1 MNIDYEK
8 IWMSIPLPS
17 IILNE
22 DDIVVEVNPPGEGF
36 LNASSKSV
44 RDRSVWELIN
54 IDASLED
61 SYKKVKKFNSPL
73 FVTDVKVETNGRE
86 AIPCNIQIAPIIGLD
101 RFTIILITPR
111 EIAGRISQSKSVKAA
126 AKSAIGMAEML
137 AHEIKNPLAGI
148 TGAAQLLS
156 MGLSTSDL
164 EITDLIVAET
174 RRILSLLEQVEQFG
188 NLKLIDRKPLNI
200 HDVIDRA
207 RRSAQLGFSAHIKFK
222 EDYDPSLP
230 LVYGDSDQL
239 LQVFLNLIKNASEA
253 QPNNGNIKLR
263 TYFEHSFK
271 LRKADGS
278 GHSMPIQVE
287 VIDNGPGV
295 SEDMRDEIF
304 DPFVSGRNNGTGL
317 GLALTSKIISDHNG
331 LISLDSEPGNTVFRI
346 SLPFVT
352 KLN

>member
-8 IWMSIPLPS
+8 VWMSIPLPS
-17 IILNE
+17 IVLNE

-36 LNASSKSV
+36 LNASSKSLKN
-44 RDRSVWELIN
+44 RSIWELIN
-54 IDASLED
+54 IGASLEE

-73 FVTDVKVETNGRE
+73 FVTDVKVGANGRE
-86 AIPCNIQIAPIIGLD
+86 PIPCNIQIAPIIGHD
-101 RFTIILITPR
+101 GSTILLIAPR

-156 MGLSTSDL
+156 MGLSTADL

-174 RRILSLLEQVEQFG
+174 RRILTLLEQVEQFG
-188 NLKLIDRKPLNI
+188 NLKPIAPKPLNI

-207 RRSAQLGFSAHIKFK
+207 RRSAQLGFSAHINFK
-222 EDYDPSLP
+222 EEYDPSLP
-230 LVYGDSDQL
+230 LVYGDPDQL

-263 TYFEHSFK
+263 TYFEHSYK
-271 LRKADGS
+271 LRRADGS

-287 VIDNGPGV
+287 VMDNGPGV
-295 SEDMRDEIF
+295 SEDIRDEIF

-317 GLALTSKIISDHNG
+317 GLALTSKIISDHKG
-331 LISLDSEPGNTVFRI
+331 LISLDSKPGNTVFRI

>member
-1 MNIDYEK
+1 MNLDYEK
-8 IWMSIPLPS
+8 VWMSIPLPS
-17 IILNE
+17 IVLNE

-36 LNASSKSV
+36 LNASNKSLKNK
-44 RDRSVWELIN
+44 SIWEIIN
-54 IDASLED
+54 IETFLED
-61 SYKKVKKFNSPL
+61 SFKKVKKFNSPL
-73 FVTDVKVETNGRE
+73 FVTDVKVGANGRE
-86 AIPCNIQIAPIIGLD
+86 PIPCNIQIAPIIGLD
-101 RFTIILITPR
+101 RSTIILIAPR
-111 EIAGRISQSKSVKAA
+111 EITGRISQSKSVKTA

-156 MGLSTSDL
+156 MGLSASDL

-188 NLKLIDRKPLNI
+188 NLKPIDPKPLNI

-207 RRSAQLGFSAHIKFK
+207 RRSAQLGFSAHINFK

-230 LVYGDSDQL
+230 LVYGDTDQL

-271 LRKADGS
+271 LRRVDGS
-278 GHSMPIQVE
+278 EHSMPIQVE
-287 VIDNGPGV
+287 VMDNGPGV
-295 SEDMRDEIF
+295 SEDIRDEIF

-331 LISLDSEPGNTVFRI
+331 LISLDTKPGNTVFRI

>member
-1 MNIDYEK
+1 MFI
-8 IWMSIPLPS
+8 
-17 IILNE
+17 
-22 DDIVVEVNPPGEGF
+22 
-36 LNASSKSV
+36 
-44 RDRSVWELIN
+44 
-54 IDASLED
+54 
-61 SYKKVKKFNSPL
+61 
-73 FVTDVKVETNGRE
+73 TDVKVGANGRD
-86 AIPCNIQIAPIIGLD
+86 PVRCNIQIAPIIGLEGS
-101 RFTIILITPR
+101 TIILIAPR
-111 EIAGRISQSKSVKAA
+111 EIAGRISHSKSVKAA

-156 MGLSTSDL
+156 MGLSANDL

-174 RRILSLLEQVEQFG
+174 RRILTLLEQVEQFG
-188 NLKLIDRKPLNI
+188 NLKSIDPKPLNI

-207 RRSAQLGFSAHIKFK
+207 KRSAKLGFSAHINFK
-222 EDYDPSLP
+222 EEYDPSLP
-230 LVYGDSDQL
+230 LVYGDPDQL
-239 LQVFLNLIKNASEA
+239 LQVFLNLIKNASEV

-263 TYFEHSFK
+263 TFFEHSFK
-271 LRKADGS
+271 LRRADGS

-295 SEDMRDEIF
+295 SDDIRDEIF
-304 DPFVSGRNNGTGL
+304 DPFVSGRDNGTGL

-331 LISLDSEPGNTVFRI
+331 LISLESKPGYTVFRI

>member
-8 IWMSIPLPS
+8 VWMSIPLPS
-17 IILNE
+17 IVLNA

-36 LNASSKSV
+36 LNASSKSLK
-44 RDRSVWELIN
+44 DRCIWELIN
-54 IDASLED
+54 IGASLEE

-73 FVTDVKVETNGRE
+73 FVTDVKVGANGRE
-86 AIPCNIQIAPIIGLD
+86 PIPCNIQIAPIIGLD
-101 RFTIILITPR
+101 GSTILLIAPR

-156 MGLSTSDL
+156 MGLSTGDL

-174 RRILSLLEQVEQFG
+174 RRILTLLEQVEQFG
-188 NLKLIDRKPLNI
+188 NLKPIDPRPLNI

-207 RRSAQLGFSAHIKFK
+207 RRSAQLGFSAHINFK

-230 LVYGDSDQL
+230 LVYGDPDQL

-271 LRKADGS
+271 LRRADGS

-287 VIDNGPGV
+287 VTDNGPGV
-295 SEDMRDEIF
+295 SEDIRDEIF

-317 GLALTSKIISDHNG
+317 GLALTSKIISDHKG
-331 LISLDSEPGNTVFRI
+331 LISLDSKPGNTVFRI

>member
-8 IWMSIPLPS
+8 VWMSIPLPS
-17 IILNE
+17 IVLNE

-36 LNASSKSV
+36 LNASSKSLKN
-44 RDRSVWELIN
+44 RSIWELIN
-54 IDASLED
+54 IGASLEE

-73 FVTDVKVETNGRE
+73 FVTDVKVGANGRE
-86 AIPCNIQIAPIIGLD
+86 PIPCNIQIAPIIGHD
-101 RFTIILITPR
+101 GSTILLIAPR

-156 MGLSTSDL
+156 MGLSTADL

-174 RRILSLLEQVEQFG
+174 RRILTLLEQVEQFG
-188 NLKLIDRKPLNI
+188 NLKPISPKPLNI

-207 RRSAQLGFSAHIKFK
+207 RRSAQLGFSAHINFK

-230 LVYGDSDQL
+230 LVFGDPDQL
-239 LQVFLNLIKNASEA
+239 LQVFLNLIKNAYEA
-253 QPNNGNIKLR
+253 KPNNGNIKLR

-271 LRKADGS
+271 LRRADGS

-295 SEDMRDEIF
+295 SDDIRDEIF

-317 GLALTSKIISDHNG
+317 GLALTSKIISDHKG
-331 LISLDSEPGNTVFRI
+331 LISLDSKPGNTVFRI

>member
-8 IWMSIPLPS
+8 VWLSIPLPS
-17 IILNE
+17 IVLNE

-36 LNASSKSV
+36 LNASSKSLKN
-44 RDRSVWELIN
+44 RSIWELIN
-54 IDASLED
+54 IGASLEK

-73 FVTDVKVETNGRE
+73 FVTDVKVGANGRE
-86 AIPCNIQIAPIIGLD
+86 PIPCNIQIAPITGLD
-101 RFTIILITPR
+101 GSTILLIAPR
-111 EIAGRISQSKSVKAA
+111 EITGRISQSKSVKAV

-164 EITDLIVAET
+164 EFTDLIVAET
-174 RRILSLLEQVEQFG
+174 RRILTLLEQVEQFG
-188 NLKLIDRKPLNI
+188 NLKPIDPKPLNI
-200 HDVIDRA
+200 HDVIDKA
-207 RRSAQLGFSAHIKFK
+207 RRSAQLGFSAHINFT

-230 LVYGDSDQL
+230 LVYGDPDQL

-253 QPNNGNIKLR
+253 QPNIGSIKLR

-271 LRKADGS
+271 LQRADGS
-278 GHSMPIQVE
+278 RHLMPIQVE
-287 VIDNGPGV
+287 VLDNGPGV
-295 SEDMRDEIF
+295 SEDIRDEIF

-317 GLALTSKIISDHNG
+317 GLALTNKIISDHNG
-331 LISLDSEPGNTVFRI
+331 LISLDSKPGNTVFRI
-346 SLPFVT
+346 SLPFVRE
-352 KLN
+352 LN

>member
-8 IWMSIPLPS
+8 VWMSIPLPS
-17 IILNE
+17 IVLNE

-36 LNASSKSV
+36 LNASSKSLKN
-44 RDRSVWELIN
+44 RSIWELIDIN
-54 IDASLED
+54 TSLEEN
-61 SYKKVKKFNSPL
+61 YKKVKKFNSPL
-73 FVTDVKVETNGRE
+73 FVTDVKVGANGRE
-86 AIPCNIQIAPIIGLD
+86 PIPCNIQIAPINGVD
-101 RFTIILITPR
+101 GSTILLIAPR

-156 MGLSTSDL
+156 MGLSTGDL

-174 RRILSLLEQVEQFG
+174 RRILTLLEQVEQFG
-188 NLKLIDRKPLNI
+188 NLKPIDPKPLNI

-207 RRSAQLGFSAHIKFK
+207 RRSAQLGFSAHINFK

-230 LVYGDSDQL
+230 LVYGDPDQL

-271 LRKADGS
+271 LRRADGS

-287 VIDNGPGV
+287 VMDNGPGV
-295 SEDMRDEIF
+295 SEDIRDEIF

-331 LISLDSEPGNTVFRI
+331 LISLDSKPGNTVFRI
-346 SLPFVT
+346 SLPFVK

>member
-8 IWMSIPLPS
+8 VWMSIPLPS
-17 IILNE
+17 ILLNE

-36 LNASSKSV
+36 LNASSKSLKN
-44 RDRSVWELIN
+44 RSIWELIN
-54 IDASLED
+54 IGASLEE

-73 FVTDVKVETNGRE
+73 FVTDVKVGANGRE
-86 AIPCNIQIAPIIGLD
+86 PIPCNIQIAPIIGLD
-101 RFTIILITPR
+101 GSTILLIAPR

-156 MGLSTSDL
+156 MGLSTGDL

-174 RRILSLLEQVEQFG
+174 RRILTLLEQVEQFG
-188 NLKLIDRKPLNI
+188 NLKPIDPRPLNI

-207 RRSAQLGFSAHIKFK
+207 RRSAQLGFSAHITFK
-222 EDYDPSLP
+222 EEYDPSLP
-230 LVYGDSDQL
+230 LVYGDPDQL

-253 QPNNGNIKLR
+253 QPNNGTIKLH
-263 TYFEHSFK
+263 TYFEQSFK
-271 LRKADGS
+271 LRRADGS

-287 VIDNGPGV
+287 VMDNGPGV
-295 SEDMRDEIF
+295 SEEIRDEIF

-331 LISLDSEPGNTVFRI
+331 LISLDSKPGNTVFRI

>member
-8 IWMSIPLPS
+8 VWMSIPLPS
-17 IILNE
+17 IVLNE

-36 LNASSKSV
+36 LNASSKSLKN
-44 RDRSVWELIN
+44 RSIWELIN
-54 IDASLED
+54 IGASLEE

-73 FVTDVKVETNGRE
+73 FVTDVKVGANGRE
-86 AIPCNIQIAPIIGLD
+86 PIPCNIQIAPIIGLD
-101 RFTIILITPR
+101 GSTILLIAPR

-156 MGLSTSDL
+156 MGLSTADL

-174 RRILSLLEQVEQFG
+174 RRILTLLEQVEQFG
-188 NLKLIDRKPLNI
+188 NLKPIAPKPLNI

-207 RRSAQLGFSAHIKFK
+207 RRSAQLGFSAHINFK
-222 EDYDPSLP
+222 EEYDPSLP
-230 LVYGDSDQL
+230 LVYGDPDQL

-271 LRKADGS
+271 LRRADGS

-295 SEDMRDEIF
+295 SEDIRDEIF

-331 LISLDSEPGNTVFRI
+331 LISLDSKPGNTVFRI

>member
-1 MNIDYEK
+1 MNVDYEK
-8 IWMSIPLPS
+8 VWMSIPLPS
-17 IILNE
+17 VVLNG
-22 DDIVVEVNPPGEGF
+22 DDIVVQVNPPGEGF
-36 LNASSKSV
+36 LNASSKSLKNK
-44 RDRSVWELIN
+44 RIWDLIE

-61 SYKKVKKFNSPL
+61 RYEKVKKFLSPL
-73 FVTDVKVETNGRE
+73 FITDVKVGANGRD
-86 AIPCNIQIAPIIGLD
+86 PVRCNIQIAPIIGLED
-101 RFTIILITPR
+101 STIILIAPR
-111 EIAGRISQSKSVKAA
+111 EIAGRISQSKSVKAS

-156 MGLSTSDL
+156 MGLSATDL

-174 RRILSLLEQVEQFG
+174 RRILTLLEQVEQFG
-188 NLKLIDRKPLNI
+188 NLKPIDPKPLNI

-207 RRSAQLGFSAHIKFK
+207 RRSAQLGFSAHINFK
-222 EDYDPSLP
+222 EEYDPSLP
-230 LVYGDSDQL
+230 LVYGDPDQL
-239 LQVFLNLIKNASEA
+239 LQVFLNLIKNASEV

-263 TYFEHSFK
+263 TFFEHSFK
-271 LRKADGS
+271 LRRADGS

-287 VIDNGPGV
+287 VIDSGPGV
-295 SEDMRDEIF
+295 SEDIRDEIF
-304 DPFVSGRNNGTGL
+304 DPFVSGRDNGTGL

-331 LISLDSEPGNTVFRI
+331 LISLESKPGYTVFRI

>member
-8 IWMSIPLPS
+8 VWMSIPLPS
-17 IILNE
+17 IVLNA

-36 LNASSKSV
+36 LNASSKSLKN
-44 RDRSVWELIN
+44 RSIWELIN
-54 IDASLED
+54 IGASLEE

-73 FVTDVKVETNGRE
+73 FVTDVKVGANGRE
-86 AIPCNIQIAPIIGLD
+86 PIPCNIQIAPIIGLD
-101 RFTIILITPR
+101 GSTILLIAPR

-156 MGLSTSDL
+156 MGLSTGDL

-174 RRILSLLEQVEQFG
+174 RRILTLLEQVEQFG
-188 NLKLIDRKPLNI
+188 NLKPIDPKPLNI

-207 RRSAQLGFSAHIKFK
+207 RRSAQLGFSAHITFK
-222 EDYDPSLP
+222 EEYDPSLP
-230 LVYGDSDQL
+230 LVYGDPDQL

-253 QPNNGNIKLR
+253 QPNNGTIKLH
-263 TYFEHSFK
+263 TYFEQSFK
-271 LRKADGS
+271 LRRADGS

-287 VIDNGPGV
+287 VMDNGPGV
-295 SEDMRDEIF
+295 SEEIRDEIF

-331 LISLDSEPGNTVFRI
+331 LISLDSKPGNTVFRI

>member
-8 IWMSIPLPS
+8 VWMSIPLPS
-17 IILNE
+17 IVLNE

-36 LNASSKSV
+36 LNASSKSLKN
-44 RDRSVWELIN
+44 RSIWELIN
-54 IDASLED
+54 IGASLEE

-73 FVTDVKVETNGRE
+73 FVTDVKVGANGRE
-86 AIPCNIQIAPIIGLD
+86 PIPCNIQIAPIIGHD
-101 RFTIILITPR
+101 GSTILLIAPR

-156 MGLSTSDL
+156 MGLSTADL

-174 RRILSLLEQVEQFG
+174 RRILTLLEQVEQFG
-188 NLKLIDRKPLNI
+188 NLKPISPKPLNI

-207 RRSAQLGFSAHIKFK
+207 RRSAQLGFSAHINFK
-222 EDYDPSLP
+222 EEYDPSLP
-230 LVYGDSDQL
+230 LVYGDPDQL

-263 TYFEHSFK
+263 TYFEHSYK
-271 LRKADGS
+271 LRRADGS

-287 VIDNGPGV
+287 VMDNGPGV
-295 SEDMRDEIF
+295 SEDIRDEIF

-317 GLALTSKIISDHNG
+317 GLALTSKIISDHKG
-331 LISLDSEPGNTVFRI
+331 LISLDSKPGNTVFRI

>member
-8 IWMSIPLPS
+8 VWMSIPLPS
-17 IILNE
+17 IVLNK

-36 LNASSKSV
+36 LNASSKSLKNK
-44 RDRSVWELIN
+44 SIWELIN
-54 IDASLED
+54 IGASLEE
-61 SYKKVKKFNSPL
+61 SYRKVKKFNSPL
-73 FVTDVKVETNGRE
+73 FVTDVKVGATGRE
-86 AIPCNIQIAPIIGLD
+86 PIPCNIQIAPIIGLD
-101 RFTIILITPR
+101 GSTILLIAPR
-111 EIAGRISQSKSVKAA
+111 EITGRISQSKSVKAA

-156 MGLSTSDL
+156 MGLSASDL

-174 RRILSLLEQVEQFG
+174 RRILTLLEQVEQFG
-188 NLKLIDRKPLNI
+188 NLKQIDPKPLNI

-207 RRSAQLGFSAHIKFK
+207 RRSAQLGFSAHINFK

-230 LVYGDSDQL
+230 LVYGDPDQL

-253 QPNNGNIKLR
+253 QPDNGSIKLR

-271 LRKADGS
+271 LRRADGS

-287 VIDNGPGV
+287 VMDNGPGV
-295 SEDMRDEIF
+295 SEDIRDEIF

-331 LISLDSEPGNTVFRI
+331 LISLDSKPGNTIFRI

>member
-8 IWMSIPLPS
+8 VWMSIPLPS
-17 IILNE
+17 IVLNE

-36 LNASSKSV
+36 LNASSKSLKN
-44 RDRSVWELIN
+44 RSIWELIDIN
-54 IDASLED
+54 TSLEEN
-61 SYKKVKKFNSPL
+61 YKKVKKFNSPL
-73 FVTDVKVETNGRE
+73 FVTDVKVGANGRE
-86 AIPCNIQIAPIIGLD
+86 PIPCNIQIAPINGVD
-101 RFTIILITPR
+101 GSTILLIAPR

-156 MGLSTSDL
+156 MGLSTGDL

-174 RRILSLLEQVEQFG
+174 RRILTLLEQVEQFG
-188 NLKLIDRKPLNI
+188 NLKPIDPKPLNI
-200 HDVIDRA
+200 HDVIDKA
-207 RRSAQLGFSAHIKFK
+207 RRSAQLGFSAHINFT

-230 LVYGDSDQL
+230 LVYGDPDQL

-253 QPNNGNIKLR
+253 QPDNGNIKLR

-271 LRKADGS
+271 LRRADGS

-287 VIDNGPGV
+287 VMDNGPGV
-295 SEDMRDEIF
+295 SEDIRDEIF

-331 LISLDSEPGNTVFRI
+331 LISLDSKPGNTVFRI

>member
-8 IWMSIPLPS
+8 VWMSIPLPS
-17 IILNE
+17 IVLNA

-36 LNASSKSV
+36 LNASSKSLKN
-44 RDRSVWELIN
+44 RSIWELIN
-54 IDASLED
+54 IGASLEE

-73 FVTDVKVETNGRE
+73 FVTDVKVGANGRE
-86 AIPCNIQIAPIIGLD
+86 PIPCNIQIAPIIGLD
-101 RFTIILITPR
+101 GSTILLIAPR

-156 MGLSTSDL
+156 MGLSTADL

-174 RRILSLLEQVEQFG
+174 RRILTLLEQVEQFG
-188 NLKLIDRKPLNI
+188 NLKPIDPRPLNI

-207 RRSAQLGFSAHIKFK
+207 RRSAQLGFSAHITFK
-222 EDYDPSLP
+222 EEYDPSLP
-230 LVYGDSDQL
+230 LVYGDPDQL

-253 QPNNGNIKLR
+253 QPNNGTIKLH
-263 TYFEHSFK
+263 TYFEQSFK
-271 LRKADGS
+271 LRRADGS

-287 VIDNGPGV
+287 VMDSGPGV
-295 SEDMRDEIF
+295 SEEIRDEIF

-331 LISLDSEPGNTVFRI
+331 LISLDSKPGNTVFRI

>member
-8 IWMSIPLPS
+8 VWMSIPLPS
-17 IILNE
+17 IVLNE
-22 DDIVVEVNPPGEGF
+22 DDIVVEVNPQGEGF
-36 LNASSKSV
+36 LNASSKSLKN
-44 RDRSVWELIN
+44 RSIWELIN
-54 IDASLED
+54 IGASLEE

-73 FVTDVKVETNGRE
+73 FVTDVKVGAKGRE
-86 AIPCNIQIAPIIGLD
+86 PIPCNIQIAPIIGLD
-101 RFTIILITPR
+101 GSTIILIAPR

-156 MGLSTSDL
+156 MGLSTADL

-174 RRILSLLEQVEQFG
+174 RRILTLLEQVEQFG
-188 NLKLIDRKPLNI
+188 NLKPIAPKPLNI

-207 RRSAQLGFSAHIKFK
+207 RRSAQLGFSAHINFK

-230 LVYGDSDQL
+230 LVYGDPDQL
-239 LQVFLNLIKNASEA
+239 LQVFLNLIKNASEV
-253 QPNNGNIKLR
+253 QPKSGKISLR
-263 TYFEHSFK
+263 TYFEHNFK
-271 LRKADGS
+271 LRRADGS

-287 VIDNGPGV
+287 VMDNGPGV
-295 SEDMRDEIF
+295 PEDMKDEIF
-304 DPFVSGRNNGTGL
+304 DPFVSGRVNGTGL

-331 LISLDSEPGNTVFRI
+331 LISLNSKPGNTVFRI
-346 SLPFVT
+346 SLPFVSQPD
-352 KLN
+352 

>member
-1 MNIDYEK
+1 MNLDYEK
-8 IWMSIPLPS
+8 VWMSIPLPS
-17 IILNE
+17 VVLNS

-36 LNASSKSV
+36 LNASSKSLKNKSIW
-44 RDRSVWELIN
+44 DLIE
-54 IDASLED
+54 IDASLEE
-61 SYKKVKKFNSPL
+61 SYNKVKKFNSPL
-73 FVTDVKVETNGRE
+73 FITDVKVGANGRD
-86 AIPCNIQIAPIIGLD
+86 PVRCNVQIAPIIGLESS
-101 RFTIILITPR
+101 TIILIAPR

-126 AKSAIGMAEML
+126 TKSAIGMAEML

-156 MGLSTSDL
+156 MGLSANDL

-174 RRILSLLEQVEQFG
+174 RRILTLLEQVEQFG
-188 NLKLIDRKPLNI
+188 NLKPIDPKPLNI

-207 RRSAQLGFSAHIKFK
+207 KRSAQLGFSAHINFK
-222 EDYDPSLP
+222 EEYDPSLP
-230 LVYGDSDQL
+230 FVYGDPDQL
-239 LQVFLNLIKNASEA
+239 LQVFLNLIKNASEV

-263 TYFEHSFK
+263 TFFEHSFK
-271 LRKADGS
+271 LRRADGS

-295 SEDMRDEIF
+295 SDDVRDEIF
-304 DPFVSGRNNGTGL
+304 DPFVSGRDNGTGL

-331 LISLDSEPGNTVFRI
+331 LISLDSKPGNTVFRI

>member
-1 MNIDYEK
+1 MKVDYEK
-8 IWMSIPLPS
+8 VWMSIPLPS
-17 IILNE
+17 VVLNGE
-22 DDIVVEVNPPGEGF
+22 DIVVEVNPPGEGF
-36 LNASSKSV
+36 LNASSKSLKNKSIW
-44 RDRSVWELIN
+44 DLIE
-54 IDASLED
+54 IDASLEE
-61 SYKKVKKFNSPL
+61 SYNKVKKFNSPL
-73 FVTDVKVETNGRE
+73 FITDEKVGANGRDP
-86 AIPCNIQIAPIIGLD
+86 IRCNVQIAPIIGLEGS
-101 RFTIILITPR
+101 TIILIAPR

-156 MGLSTSDL
+156 MGLSANDL

-174 RRILSLLEQVEQFG
+174 RRILTLLEQVEQFG
-188 NLKLIDRKPLNI
+188 NLKSIDPKPLNI

-207 RRSAQLGFSAHIKFK
+207 KRSAQLGFSAHINFK
-222 EDYDPSLP
+222 EEYDPSLP
-230 LVYGDSDQL
+230 LVYGDPDQL
-239 LQVFLNLIKNASEA
+239 LQVFLNLIKNASEV

-263 TYFEHSFK
+263 TFFEHSFK
-271 LRKADGS
+271 LRRADGS

-295 SEDMRDEIF
+295 SDDIRDEIF
-304 DPFVSGRNNGTGL
+304 DPFVSGRDNGTGL

-331 LISLDSEPGNTVFRI
+331 LISLESKPGNTVFRI

>member
-8 IWMSIPLPS
+8 VWMSIPLPS
-17 IILNE
+17 IVLNE

-36 LNASSKSV
+36 LNASSKSLKNK
-44 RDRSVWELIN
+44 SIWELIN
-54 IDASLED
+54 IGASLEE

-73 FVTDVKVETNGRE
+73 FVTDVKVGANGRE
-86 AIPCNIQIAPIIGLD
+86 PIPCNIQIAPIIGHD
-101 RFTIILITPR
+101 GSTILLIAPR

-156 MGLSTSDL
+156 MGLSTADL

-174 RRILSLLEQVEQFG
+174 RRILTLLEQVEQFG
-188 NLKLIDRKPLNI
+188 NLKPIAPKPLNI

-207 RRSAQLGFSAHIKFK
+207 RRSAQLGFSAHINFK
-222 EDYDPSLP
+222 EEYDPSLP
-230 LVYGDSDQL
+230 LVYGDPDQL

-253 QPNNGNIKLR
+253 PPNNGNIKLR

-271 LRKADGS
+271 LRRADGA

-287 VIDNGPGV
+287 VMDNGPGV
-295 SEDMRDEIF
+295 SEDIKDEIF

-331 LISLDSEPGNTVFRI
+331 LISLDSKPGNTVFRI

>member
-8 IWMSIPLPS
+8 VWMSIPLPS
-17 IILNE
+17 IVLNE

-36 LNASSKSV
+36 LNASSKSL
-44 RDRSVWELIN
+44 RNRSIWELIN
-54 IDASLED
+54 IGASLEE

-73 FVTDVKVETNGRE
+73 FVTDVKVGANGRE
-86 AIPCNIQIAPIIGLD
+86 PIPCNIQIAPIIGHD
-101 RFTIILITPR
+101 GSTILLIAPR

-156 MGLSTSDL
+156 MGLSTADL

-174 RRILSLLEQVEQFG
+174 RRILTLLEQVEQFG
-188 NLKLIDRKPLNI
+188 NLKPIAPKPLNI

-207 RRSAQLGFSAHIKFK
+207 RRSAQLGFSAHINFK
-222 EDYDPSLP
+222 EEYDPSLP
-230 LVYGDSDQL
+230 LVYGDPDQL

-263 TYFEHSFK
+263 TYFEHSYK
-271 LRKADGS
+271 LRRADGS

-295 SEDMRDEIF
+295 SEDIRDEIF

-317 GLALTSKIISDHNG
+317 GLALTSKIISDHKG
-331 LISLDSEPGNTVFRI
+331 LISLDSKPGNTVFRI

>member
-8 IWMSIPLPS
+8 VWMSIPLPS
-17 IILNE
+17 IVLNE
-22 DDIVVEVNPPGEGF
+22 DDIVVKVNPPGEGF
-36 LNASSKSV
+36 LNASSKSLKN
-44 RDRSVWELIN
+44 RSIWELIN
-54 IDASLED
+54 IGASLEE

-73 FVTDVKVETNGRE
+73 FVTDVKVGAKGRE
-86 AIPCNIQIAPIIGLD
+86 PIPCNIQIAPIIGLD
-101 RFTIILITPR
+101 GSTILLIAPR

-156 MGLSTSDL
+156 MGLSTGDL

-174 RRILSLLEQVEQFG
+174 RRILTLLEQVEQFG
-188 NLKLIDRKPLNI
+188 NLKPIDPKPLNI

-207 RRSAQLGFSAHIKFK
+207 RRSAQLGFSAHINFK

-230 LVYGDSDQL
+230 LVYGDPDQL

-271 LRKADGS
+271 LRRADGS

-287 VIDNGPGV
+287 VTDNGPGV
-295 SEDMRDEIF
+295 SEDIRDEIF

-317 GLALTSKIISDHNG
+317 GLALTSKIISDHKG
-331 LISLDSEPGNTVFRI
+331 LISLDSKPGNTVFRI

>member
-1 MNIDYEK
+1 MKIDYEK
-8 IWMSIPLPS
+8 VWMSIPLPS

-22 DDIVVEVNPPGEGF
+22 DDNVVEVNPPGEGF
-36 LNASSKSV
+36 LNASNKALKNSSIWKIIKI
-44 RDRSVWELIN
+44 E
-54 IDASLED
+54 ASLED
-61 SYKKVKKFNSPL
+61 SYRKVKKFNSPL
-73 FVTDVKVETNGRE
+73 FITDVKVGAKDRE
-86 AIPCNIQIAPIIGLD
+86 PIPCNIQIAPIIGHESS
-101 RFTIILITPR
+101 TIILIAPR
-111 EIAGRISQSKSVKAA
+111 EIVGRISQSKSVKAA

-174 RRILSLLEQVEQFG
+174 RRILTLLEQVEQFG
-188 NLKLIDRKPLNI
+188 NLKPIDPKPLNI

-207 RRSAQLGFSAHIKFK
+207 RRSAQLGFSAHINFK

-230 LVYGDSDQL
+230 LVYGDPDQL

-253 QPNNGNIKLR
+253 QPINGNIKLR
-263 TYFEHSFK
+263 TYFEQSFK
-271 LRKADGS
+271 LRRADGS
-278 GHSMPIQVE
+278 KHSMPIQVE
-287 VIDNGPGV
+287 VMDNGPGI
-295 SEDMRDEIF
+295 SEDIRDEIF

-331 LISLDSEPGNTVFRI
+331 LISLDSKPGNTVFRI
-346 SLPFVT
+346 SLPVVT
-352 KLN
+352 NFN

>member
-8 IWMSIPLPS
+8 VWMSIPLPS
-17 IILNE
+17 IVLNE
-22 DDIVVEVNPPGEGF
+22 NDIVVEVNPSGEGF
-36 LNASSKSV
+36 LNASSKSLKN
-44 RDRSVWELIN
+44 RSIWEIIN
-54 IDASLED
+54 IDASLEE
-61 SYKKVKKFNSPL
+61 SYKKVKKFNTPL
-73 FVTDVKVETNGRE
+73 FVTDVKVGANGRE
-86 AIPCNIQIAPIIGLD
+86 PIPCNIQIAPILGLD
-101 RFTIILITPR
+101 SSTIILIAPR
-111 EIAGRISQSKSVKAA
+111 EITGRISQSKSVKVA

-174 RRILSLLEQVEQFG
+174 RRILTLLEQVEQFG
-188 NLKLIDRKPLNI
+188 NLKPIAPKPLNI
-200 HDVIDRA
+200 HDVLDRA
-207 RRSAQLGFSAHIKFK
+207 RRSAQLGFSAHINFK

-230 LVYGDSDQL
+230 SVYGDSDQL

-271 LRKADGS
+271 LRRADGS

-287 VIDNGPGV
+287 VMDNGPGV
-295 SEDMRDEIF
+295 SEDLRDEIF

-331 LISLDSEPGNTVFRI
+331 LISLESKPGNTVFRV

>member
-8 IWMSIPLPS
+8 VWMSIPLPS
-17 IILNE
+17 IVLNE
-22 DDIVVEVNPPGEGF
+22 KDIVVEVNPPGEGF
-36 LNASSKSV
+36 LNASSKSLKN
-44 RDRSVWELIN
+44 RSIWELIN

-73 FVTDVKVETNGRE
+73 FVTDVKVGAHGRE
-86 AIPCNIQIAPIIGLD
+86 PTPCNIQIAPIMGLD
-101 RFTIILITPR
+101 GSTIVLIAPR
-111 EIAGRISQSKSVKAA
+111 DIAGRISQSKPGKAA

-174 RRILSLLEQVEQFG
+174 RRILTLLEQVEQFG
-188 NLKLIDRKPLNI
+188 NLKMINLKPVNI

-207 RRSAQLGFSAHIKFK
+207 RRSAQLGFSAHINFK

-230 LVYGDSDQL
+230 LVYGDPDQL

-253 QPNNGNIKLR
+253 QPKNGNIKLR

-271 LRKADGS
+271 LRRADGS
-278 GHSMPIQVE
+278 GHLMPIQVE
-287 VIDNGPGV
+287 VMDNGPGV
-295 SEDMRDEIF
+295 SDDIRDEIF

-331 LISLDSEPGNTVFRI
+331 LISLESRPGNTVFRI

>member
-8 IWMSIPLPS
+8 VWMSIPLPS
-17 IILNE
+17 IVLNE

-36 LNASSKSV
+36 LNASSKSLKN
-44 RDRSVWELIN
+44 RSIWELIN
-54 IDASLED
+54 IGASLEE

-73 FVTDVKVETNGRE
+73 FVTDVKVGANGRE
-86 AIPCNIQIAPIIGLD
+86 PIPCNIQIAPIIGLD
-101 RFTIILITPR
+101 GSTIILIAPR

-156 MGLSTSDL
+156 MGLSTADL

-174 RRILSLLEQVEQFG
+174 RRILTLLEQVEQFG
-188 NLKLIDRKPLNI
+188 NLKPISPKPLNI

-207 RRSAQLGFSAHIKFK
+207 RRSAQLGFSAHINFK
-222 EDYDPSLP
+222 EEYDPSLP
-230 LVYGDSDQL
+230 LVCGDPDQL

-263 TYFEHSFK
+263 TYFEHSYK
-271 LRKADGS
+271 LRRADGS

-295 SEDMRDEIF
+295 SEDIRDEIF

-331 LISLDSEPGNTVFRI
+331 LISLDSKPGNTVFRI